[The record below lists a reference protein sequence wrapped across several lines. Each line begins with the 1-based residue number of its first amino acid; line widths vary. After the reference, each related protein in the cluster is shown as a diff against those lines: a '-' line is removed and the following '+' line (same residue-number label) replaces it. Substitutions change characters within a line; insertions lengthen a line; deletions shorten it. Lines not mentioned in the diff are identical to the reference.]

1 MRWSTGEDTIERLLA
16 EGRIQRVQGAQAD
29 GESWLDRARRGI
41 EAARALTDSA
51 PDSSVVLAYDAA
63 RQAARSQREA
73 LPHRRQERQ
82 ERQARAALHHE
93 PREFAIPEGARAA
106 LQCRVRRTARS
117 CLVLA
122 GERSLTGR
130 SPEGRAGR
138 GKGGAGRGPS

>member
-82 ERQARAALHHE
+82 ARAALHHE
-93 PREFAIPEGARAA
+93 PREFAISEGARAA